1 MNNVFSTLILA
12 GLGIGITAVD
22 ADACG
27 RKSRRGN
34 SAPVENYSTAP
45 TAGCC
50 GSNYSSNGTWMGQQ
64 QGMYTQ
70 NGVTY
75 APGQQGMYT
84 QNGVTYY
91 TPGQQRTYT
100 QNGVTYAP
108 SQQGMYTQNGVT
120 YYTPGQQGTYT
131 QNGVTYYTPATPPLT
146 MPAANSADMQPATIV
161 VTVPSTDSKIWIDDQ
176 PNTQS
181 GTVRT
186 INTPALTPGKEYKYT
201 VKASWS
207 ENGKI
212 VENIKKVSVWS
223 GKSTSVDF
231 R

>member
-45 TAGCC
+45 AAGCC
-50 GSNYSSNGTWMGQQ
+50 GNNYSSNGTWMGQQ

-91 TPGQQRTYT
+91 TPGQQGTYM
-100 QNGVTYAP
+100 QNGATYA
-108 SQQGMYTQNGVT
+108 
-120 YYTPGQQGTYT
+120 
-131 QNGVTYYTPATPPLT
+131 PATPPLT
-146 MPAANSADMQPATIV
+146 MPAASSTDMQPATIV

-186 INTPALTPGKEYKYT
+186 INMPALTPGKEYKYT

>member
-75 APGQQGMYT
+75 
-84 QNGVTYY
+84 
-91 TPGQQRTYT
+91 
-100 QNGVTYAP
+100 
-108 SQQGMYTQNGVT
+108 
-120 YYTPGQQGTYT
+120 YTPGQQGTYT
-131 QNGVTYYTPATPPLT
+131 QNGATYAPATPPLT
-146 MPAANSADMQPATIV
+146 MPAASSTDMQPATIV

-186 INTPALTPGKEYKYT
+186 INMPALTPGKEYKYT

>member
-34 SAPVENYSTAP
+34 SAPVENFSTAP
-45 TAGCC
+45 AAGCC

-91 TPGQQRTYT
+91 TPGQQGTYM
-100 QNGVTYAP
+100 QNGATYA
-108 SQQGMYTQNGVT
+108 
-120 YYTPGQQGTYT
+120 
-131 QNGVTYYTPATPPLT
+131 PATPPLT
-146 MPAANSADMQPATIV
+146 MPAANSTDMQPATIV